1 MARQAPNR
9 HSYAFFLPINTRWHD
24 NDIYGHVNN
33 VVYYG
38 YFDTVVN
45 SYLVH
50 HGGLDIRNSDIIG
63 VVVGS
68 NCDYFSSVAFPDE
81 LEGGLRVAKLGNS
94 SVTYE
99 LAIFKKGETLAVAAG
114 SFTHVFVTREDQRP
128 TPIPETIRNALSTLV
143 IDPSQ
148 AP

>member
-1 MARQAPNR
+1 M
-9 HSYAFFLPINTRWHD
+9 
-24 NDIYGHVNN
+24 
-33 VVYYG
+33 VYY
-38 YFDTVVN
+38 
-45 SYLVH
+45 
-50 HGGLDIRNSDIIG
+50 GGLDIRNSDIIG
-63 VVVGS
+63 VVVCS

-81 LEGGLRVAKLGNS
+81 LEGGLRVAKLCNS

-99 LAIFKKGETLAVAAG
+99 LAIFKKGEALAAG